1 MTVMTDRIHYTHCP
15 ACNNTNLQ
23 PVMEVI
29 DYTVSGESF
38 PIVECGSCTLR
49 FTQDVPGPASISPYY
64 KSEDYI
70 SHSNA
75 SKGLVNRVYYA
86 VRKRTM
92 KRKRQLVE
100 AGTGKRKGLLL
111 DYGSGVGTFTDEM
124 KRHSWEVRGL
134 EPDGDARQVALAQ
147 YGISLQDTSELFN
160 FPPGTFDAIT
170 LWHVLEHVHDLA
182 ACIQQLKQ
190 VLKEDGKIFIAVPNY
205 TSADAENFGE
215 QWAAYDV
222 PRHLYH
228 FSPRSMQTLMERF
241 GLKVIRYTPMWYDSF
256 YISLLS
262 SKYRRGK
269 TNWIE
274 AIWNGCRS
282 NLRALGNFKKS
293 SSVIY
298 TISR

>member
-1 MTVMTDRIHYTHCP
+1 MTGRIHYTHCP
-15 ACNNTNLQ
+15 GCNSTNLK
-23 PVMEVI
+23 PVMEVV
-29 DYTVSGESF
+29 DYTVSGEAF
-38 PIVECGSCTLR
+38 PIVECVSCTLR
-49 FTQDVPGPASISPYY
+49 FTQDVPNATSISPYY
-64 KSEDYI
+64 KSEDYV

-100 AGTGKRKGLLL
+100 AGTRKRQGVLL
-111 DYGSGVGTFTDEM
+111 DYGSGVGTFADEM
-124 KRHSWEVRGL
+124 KRYGWEVKGL
-134 EPDGDARQVALAQ
+134 EPDGDARQVAQSQ
-147 YGISLQDTSELFN
+147 YGISLQDTTELFN
-160 FPPGTFDAIT
+160 LTAGSFDAIT
-170 LWHVLEHVHDLA
+170 LWHVLEHVHDLS

-190 VLKEDGKIFIAVPNY
+190 VLKDDGRIFIAVPNY
-205 TSADAENFGE
+205 TSADAETYRE

-228 FSPRSMQTLMERF
+228 FSPQSMQTLMQRF
-241 GLKVIRYTPMWYDSF
+241 GMKVIRYTPMWYDSF

-262 SKYRRGK
+262 SKYRKGK
-269 TNWIE
+269 TSWAE

-282 NLRALGNFKKS
+282 NLRAIGDYKKS

-298 TISR
+298 TISK